1 MNLIENTVNRNKSVD
16 IVIKFWNKNI
26 TPLGYS
32 KIRANSPERI
42 NAIRKIIKLYGGCE
56 LRKVYRIIKENKQ
69 LANLPWF
76 NFNFLL
82 KDGSI
87 DKLLKGVYSNLYE
100 NKSGFTGESFVNK
113 TIIKL

>member
-1 MNLIENTVNRNKSVD
+1 ME
-16 IVIKFWNKNI
+16 IK
-26 TPLGYS
+26 
-32 KIRANSPERI
+32 
-42 NAIRKIIKLYGGCE
+42 E
-56 LRKVYRIIKENKQ
+56 LTAYEAENKQ

-87 DKLLKGVYSNLYE
+87 DKLLEGVYSNLYE